1 VFSTRLRRTL
11 SLALAIVLVLSLF
24 GSAPSTGGLIPAP
37 WDKLVHFGF
46 FGCLTLLLAIA
57 FGHRNVLFAFI
68 AAVAVGIADE
78 GYQAFL
84 PTRHADWGDL
94 LSDVFAAGCA
104 ALLARHFL
112 SAALPELPVAG
123 AHDPQPEQ
131 QVGHGVGQD
140 GRP

>member
-1 VFSTRLRRTL
+1 MSSTRLRQTL
-11 SLALAIVLVLSLF
+11 SLAVAVALVLSLF
-24 GSAPSTGGLIPAP
+24 LSAPYTGNLIPVP
-37 WDKLVHFGF
+37 WDKVAHVGF
-46 FGCLTLLLAIA
+46 FGGVTLLLAMT
-57 FGHRNVLFAFI
+57 FGRGKIHFAFL
-68 AAVAVGIADE
+68 AAVAIGLADE

-84 PTRHADWGDL
+84 PTRHAELADL

-112 SAALPELPVAG
+112 PAALPELPVAG

-131 QVGHGVGQD
+131 QVGQGVRQN

>member
-24 GSAPSTGGLIPAP
+24 GSAPSTGNLIPVP
-37 WDKLVHFGF
+37 WDKVAHLGF
-46 FGCLTLLLAIA
+46 FGCLTLLLAMA
-57 FGHRNVLFAFI
+57 FGRSNIHFAFM

-78 GYQAFL
+78 GYQAYL
-84 PTRHADWGDL
+84 PTRHAELADL
-94 LSDVFAAGCA
+94 LADVFAAGCA

-112 SAALPELPVAG
+112 PHASPELPVAG

-131 QVGHGVGQD
+131 QVGQGVGQD